1 MKTVAIYGAGRMG
14 RVLLDILNPII
25 DVKCFIDGDRLKCG
39 TRIGKIEIISP
50 EQFLT
55 QTNLSKN
62 FLKKIKSHIFMRGK
76 KIIIFYVFQK

>member
-39 TRIGKIEIISP
+39 TRIGNI
-50 EQFLT
+50 T
-55 QTNLSKN
+55 RT
-62 FLKKIKSHIFMRGK
+62 
-76 KIIIFYVFQK
+76 VFDTR